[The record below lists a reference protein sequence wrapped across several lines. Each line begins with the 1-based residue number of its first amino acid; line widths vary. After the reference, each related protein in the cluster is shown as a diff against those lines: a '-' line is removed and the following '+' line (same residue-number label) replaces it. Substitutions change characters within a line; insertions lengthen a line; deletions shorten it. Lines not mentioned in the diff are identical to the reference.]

1 VTYNTIQYPI
11 QSYIRHDKL
20 SKNYYSFLFKIED
33 SIEPNRFE
41 DAKKTHIKWVNA
53 MNKKLEAL
61 K

>member
-20 SKNYYSFLFKIED
+20 SKKYYSFLFKIED

-41 DAKKTHIKWVNA
+41 DAKKKHTLSGL
-53 MNKKLEAL
+53 MP
-61 K
+61 